1 MKKTYVSPMTES
13 YQMLAQC
20 LMAGSDTFDQT
31 KDQNNI
37 TVSNEEVDELNS
49 RRRGS
54 FWDDED

>member
-1 MKKTYVSPMTES
+1 
-13 YQMLAQC
+13 MLAQC